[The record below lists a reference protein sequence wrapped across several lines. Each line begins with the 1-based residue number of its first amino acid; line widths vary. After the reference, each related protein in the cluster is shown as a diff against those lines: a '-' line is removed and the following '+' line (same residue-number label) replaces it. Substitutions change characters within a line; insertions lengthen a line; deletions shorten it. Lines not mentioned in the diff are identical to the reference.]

1 MRTALTARLRSAE
14 GCSELCAENRNARQ
28 AMKHTLYQSDIAE
41 KPLAELR
48 ELFHSGMNRGDFRH
62 LDEALALAVQ
72 ARDEDQQ
79 VRPRGLE
86 VAHIL
91 RMLRADATTV
101 AAAMLSDPYLRDT
114 YPAGKIRSDFGAA
127 VADLVDK
134 VNWLNTF
141 GDYTID
147 QTQEPEQAELI
158 RRMLLAVVNDVR
170 AVLIKL
176 AYRVHRLR
184 ILKYQ
189 EWANREVIARETL
202 DIYAPLASRL
212 GIGQLKWELEDLAFR
227 YLHPDDYR
235 TLAKSLANNRAERET
250 YVKHFIELL
259 SAELRA
265 NDIKAKVV
273 GRPKHIFSIWRKM
286 QRKQV
291 PLNELYD
298 LLAVRVIVDD
308 VPSCYLVVGLAH
320 NRWRHIPKEFDDY
333 IANPKENGYQS
344 LHTVVIGPD
353 DRPVEIQIRT
363 PQMQD
368 FAEYGVA
375 SHWRYKEG
383 GKADLAFERSI
394 TSLRRL
400 LESEE
405 DDQSLLEDFRADA
418 FKDEVFVLTPKGQV
432 IRLRRGA
439 TPLDFA
445 YAIHTEVGHRCRGAK
460 VDGRIVPL
468 TYALKSGEKV
478 EIITAKHGGPTLG
491 WLDPHL
497 GYVKTTH
504 ARSKIRTWF
513 KQQDHD
519 KHLRAGR
526 AILDRERHKLGLK
539 HVDMTDLARHFHLSR
554 QDDVLLAI
562 GRGDINP
569 AQVAA
574 ALRIPEIQPLPVP
587 PAPRRTP
594 ATVTSEEVTVQGI
607 RNLVTHFALC
617 CNPAPGDP
625 ITGYITVTRGIA
637 IHRQDCSNIV
647 RLPQWKRQRL
657 IDVAWG
663 AEPEVFPVEVEIQA
677 LDRKGLLK
685 DVYQVLAQ
693 EHINVMRSETQTNP
707 NDRSVSMH
715 LTLEVADLGQL
726 SVALD
731 KLNEINNVLA
741 AQRREQ
747 DEDPTLD

>member
-1 MRTALTARLRSAE
+1 
-14 GCSELCAENRNARQ
+14 
-28 AMKHTLYQSDIAE
+28 
-41 KPLAELR
+41 
-48 ELFHSGMNRGDFRH
+48 
-62 LDEALALAVQ
+62 
-72 ARDEDQQ
+72 
-79 VRPRGLE
+79 
-86 VAHIL
+86 
-91 RMLRADATTV
+91 
-101 AAAMLSDPYLRDT
+101 
-114 YPAGKIRSDFGAA
+114 
-127 VADLVDK
+127 
-134 VNWLNTF
+134 
-141 GDYTID
+141 
-147 QTQEPEQAELI
+147 
-158 RRMLLAVVNDVR
+158 
-170 AVLIKL
+170 
-176 AYRVHRLR
+176 
-184 ILKYQ
+184 
-189 EWANREVIARETL
+189 
-202 DIYAPLASRL
+202 
-212 GIGQLKWELEDLAFR
+212 
-227 YLHPDDYR
+227 
-235 TLAKSLANNRAERET
+235 
-250 YVKHFIELL
+250 
-259 SAELRA
+259 
-265 NDIKAKVV
+265 
-273 GRPKHIFSIWRKM
+273 
-286 QRKQV
+286 
-291 PLNELYD
+291 
-298 LLAVRVIVDD
+298 VRVIVDD

-400 LESEE
+400 LESED

-491 WLDPHL
+491 WMDPHL

-526 AILDRERHKLGLK
+526 AIVDRERHKLGLK
-539 HVDMTDLARHFHLSR
+539 HVDLTDLARHFHLSR

-562 GRGDINP
+562 GRGDVNP
-569 AQVAA
+569 AQVAT
-574 ALRIPEIQPLPVP
+574 ALRIPEIQPLPAP
-587 PAPRRTP
+587 PAPRRSP
-594 ATVTSEEVTVQGI
+594 APVTSEEVTVQGI

-617 CNPAPGDP
+617 CNPTPGDP
-625 ITGYITVTRGIA
+625 ITGYITVARGIA
-637 IHRQDCSNIV
+637 IHRQDCPNIV

-685 DVYQVLAQ
+685 DIYQVLAQ
-693 EHINVMRSETQTNP
+693 EHINVMRSESQTNP
-707 NDRSVSMH
+707 KDRSVSMH

-731 KLNEINNVLA
+731 KLSEINNVLA

-747 DEDPTLD
+747 DAEPAPG

>member
-1 MRTALTARLRSAE
+1 
-14 GCSELCAENRNARQ
+14 
-28 AMKHTLYQSDIAE
+28 MKHTLYQSDIAGDSV
-41 KPLAELR
+41 AELR
-48 ELFHSGMNRGDFRH
+48 ERFHSGMNRGDFRH
-62 LDEALALAVQ
+62 LDEALALAVR
-72 ARDEDQQ
+72 ARDEDRQ

-91 RMLRADATTV
+91 LTLRADAATV
-101 AAAMLSDPYLRDT
+101 EAAMLSDPYLRDT
-114 YPAGKIRSDFGAA
+114 YPAAKIRHDFGDT
-127 VADLVDK
+127 VADLVEK

-147 QTQEPEQAELI
+147 QTQQPEQAELI

-189 EWANREVIARETL
+189 EMANREAIARETL
-202 DIYAPLASRL
+202 DIFAPLASRL
-212 GIGQLKWELEDLAFR
+212 GVGQLKWELEDLSFR

-235 TLAKSLANNRAERET
+235 TLAKALADNRAGRET
-250 YVKHFIELL
+250 YVRNFIAML
-259 SAELRA
+259 SAELTA
-265 NDIKAKVV
+265 NEIKAKVV
-273 GRPKHIFSIWRKM
+273 GRPKHIYSIWRKM

-333 IANPKENGYQS
+333 IANPKDNGYQS

-363 PQMQD
+363 PQMQE

-383 GKADLAFERSI
+383 GRADLAFERSL

-400 LESEE
+400 LESED
-405 DDQSLLEDFRADA
+405 DDQTLLEDFRSDA
-418 FKDEVFVLTPKGQV
+418 FKDQVFVLTPKGQV
-432 IRLRRGA
+432 IPLRRGA

-468 TYALKSGEKV
+468 TYSLKSGEKI

-497 GYVKTTH
+497 GYIKTAH
-504 ARSKIRTWF
+504 ARSKIRSWF

-519 KHLRAGR
+519 KHLRTGR
-526 AILDRERHKLGLK
+526 AIVDRERHKLGLK
-539 HVDMTDLARHFHLSR
+539 HVDLADLARHFHLSR
-554 QDDVLLAI
+554 PDDILLAI
-562 GRGDINP
+562 GRGDVNP
-569 AQVAA
+569 AQ
-574 ALRIPEIQPLPVP
+574 
-587 PAPRRTP
+587 
-594 ATVTSEEVTVQGI
+594 
-607 RNLVTHFALC
+607 
-617 CNPAPGDP
+617 
-625 ITGYITVTRGIA
+625 
-637 IHRQDCSNIV
+637 
-647 RLPQWKRQRL
+647 
-657 IDVAWG
+657 
-663 AEPEVFPVEVEIQA
+663 
-677 LDRKGLLK
+677 
-685 DVYQVLAQ
+685 
-693 EHINVMRSETQTNP
+693 
-707 NDRSVSMH
+707 
-715 LTLEVADLGQL
+715 
-726 SVALD
+726 
-731 KLNEINNVLA
+731 
-741 AQRREQ
+741 
-747 DEDPTLD
+747 